1 MERPHLKRQPT
12 ALVFAIWFL
21 VGLAACAGYT
31 SSGGHGNPGGS
42 VAPMITAQPTNQTVN
57 AGATATFTAT
67 ATGTAPLS
75 YQWQSAPSGSTTYT
89 NIAGSATSSYSL
101 MNTTTAESGMTFRV
115 VISNGVNPSATSNA
129 ATLTVNAA
137 TVAPSITTQ
146 PTNKTVNAGG
156 TATFTVVAAGTAP
169 LSYQWQSAPSGSVTY
184 TNIAGATSS
193 SYSLMNTT
201 TAQSGMTFRVV
212 VTNSVNPPATS
223 NAATLTVNAAAVA
236 PSITTQ
242 PTNQTVNAGG
252 TATFTV
258 VAAGTAPL
266 SYQWQSAPS
275 GSATYANIAGAT
287 SSSYSLM
294 NATTAQSGMTFR
306 VVVSNGVN
314 PPATSNAATLTVN
327 AAAAAPSI
335 TTQPTNQTV
344 TAGGTATFTV
354 VATGTAPLSYQWQS
368 APSGSATYTN
378 IAGAMSSSYSLM
390 NTTTAESGMT
400 FRVVVSNGVNPPATS
415 GAATLTVNAAAAAPS
430 ITTQP
435 TNQTVTAGGTATFT
449 VVATG
454 TAPLSYQWQSAPS
467 GSMTY
472 TNIAG
477 AASSSYS
484 LMNTTT
490 AESGMTF
497 RVVISNG

>member
-1 MERPHLKRQPT
+1 MERPHLKRQPA
-12 ALVFAIWFL
+12 ALAFATWFL

-31 SSGGHGNPGGS
+31 SSGNHGNPGGG

-57 AGATATFTAT
+57 AGGTATFTVA

-75 YQWQSAPSGSTTYT
+75 YQWQSAPSGS
-89 NIAGSATSSYSL
+89 
-101 MNTTTAESGMTFRV
+101 M
-115 VISNGVNPSATSNA
+115 
-129 ATLTVNAA
+129 
-137 TVAPSITTQ
+137 
-146 PTNKTVNAGG
+146 
-156 TATFTVVAAGTAP
+156 
-169 LSYQWQSAPSGSVTY
+169 TY

-242 PTNQTVNAGG
+242 PTNKTVNAGG

-287 SSSYSLM
+287 SSSYLLM

-327 AAAAAPSI
+327 PAVANNI
-335 TTQPTNQTV
+335 TVLTYHNDNSR
-344 TAGGTATFTV
+344 
-354 VATGTAPLSYQWQS
+354 TGQ
-368 APSGSATYTN
+368 
-378 IAGAMSSSYSLM
+378 
-390 NTTTAESGMT
+390 
-400 FRVVVSNGVNPPATS
+400 
-415 GAATLTVNAAAAAPS
+415 
-430 ITTQP
+430 
-435 TNQTVTAGGTATFT
+435 
-449 VVATG
+449 
-454 TAPLSYQWQSAPS
+454 
-467 GSMTY
+467 
-472 TNIAG
+472 
-477 AASSSYS
+477 
-484 LMNTTT
+484 
-490 AESGMTF
+490 
-497 RVVISNG
+497 